1 MLISGDAGA
10 NINMISTS
18 TEFFESDYQ
27 SKGARFLRFLHIDPV
42 LLVGLLLLMAAG
54 LGILYSASDGSIEIV
69 QRQIIRLS
77 IAFAVMFF
85 IAQIPQH
92 TLYIWAPWLFALGI
106 VLLVLVLLA
115 GDVGKGAQRW
125 LNLYVIRFQPS
136 EMMKLVTPLMLAW
149 YLCEKPFP
157 PKLTSLIISLVL
169 VILPTVL
176 IARQPDLGTALLVAA
191 AGFFVVFFGGIR
203 WRILFGVIFT
213 MLALIP
219 VLWQFMHDYQKQR
232 VLTLFDPGSDPLG
245 SGYHIIQSMI
255 AIGSGGIY
263 GKGWLN
269 GTQSQLDFIPERTT
283 DFIFAVFAEEFGIMG
298 AIVLLALYT
307 FIIIRGLYIAV
318 NAQDSFGRLLAGSL
332 SMTFF
337 VYLFVNVGMV
347 SGILPVVGVP
357 LPLVSYGGTSMVT
370 LMAGFGMLM
379 SISTNRR
386 LIAK

>member
-1 MLISGDAGA
+1 ML
-10 NINMISTS
+10 STS
-18 TEFFESDYQ
+18 TQFFESDYQ
-27 SKGARFLRFLHIDPV
+27 SKTSRFLQYLHIDPV
-42 LLVGLLLLMAAG
+42 LLAGLLLLMAAG
-54 LGILYSASDGSIEIV
+54 LGILYSASDGSIELV

-77 IAFAVMFF
+77 ISFAVMFF
-85 IAQIPQH
+85 VAQIPQH
-92 TLYIWAPWLFALGI
+92 TLYLWAPWFFAFGI
-106 VLLVLVLLA
+106 VLLILVLLA

-136 EMMKLVTPLMLAW
+136 EMMKLVTPMMLAW
-149 YLCEKPFP
+149 YLCKKPFP
-157 PKLTSLIISLVL
+157 PKVTSLIISLGL
-169 VILPTVL
+169 VILPTML

-203 WRILFGVIFT
+203 WRILFGSIFT

-232 VLTLFDPGSDPLG
+232 VLTLFDPESDPLG

-298 AIVLLALYT
+298 AIVLLALYA
-307 FIIIRGLYIAV
+307 FIIIRGLYIAAS
-318 NAQDSFGRLLAGSL
+318 AQDSFGRLLAGSL

-386 LIAK
+386 LISR

>member
-1 MLISGDAGA
+1 MQNRSLQ
-10 NINMISTS
+10 
-18 TEFFESDYQ
+18 FFEPDYQ
-27 SKGARFLRFLHIDPV
+27 SKTSRFLQFLHIDPA

-54 LGILYSASDGSIEIV
+54 LGILYSASDGSIDLV
-69 QRQIIRLS
+69 SRQLVRLAIS
-77 IAFAVMFF
+77 LAVMF
-85 IAQIPQH
+85 IVAQIPQQQ
-92 TLYIWAPWLFALGI
+92 LYLWAPWFFAIGI
-106 VLLVLVLLA
+106 ILLILVLVA

-136 EMMKLVTPLMLAW
+136 EMMKLVTPMMIAW

-157 PKLTSLIISLVL
+157 PKVSALLISLGL
-169 VILPTVL
+169 VILPTML
-176 IARQPDLGTALLVAA
+176 IARQPDLGTSLLVAA

-203 WRILFGVIFT
+203 WRVLASAMLG
-213 MLALIP
+213 MLALFP
-219 VLWQFMHDYQKQR
+219 VLWHFMHDYQKQR
-232 VLTLFDPGSDPLG
+232 VLTLFDPQSDPLG

-283 DFIFAVFAEEFGIMG
+283 DFIYAVFAEEFGIMG
-298 AIVLLALYT
+298 AIVLLSLYAY
-307 FIIIRGLYIAV
+307 IIIRGLYIAA
-318 NAQDSFGRLLAGSL
+318 NANDSFGRLLAGSL
-332 SMTFF
+332 SLTFF

-386 LIAK
+386 LVSK

>member
-1 MLISGDAGA
+1 
-10 NINMISTS
+10 MISTS
-18 TEFFESDYQ
+18 TQFFESDYQ
-27 SKGARFLRFLHIDPV
+27 GRTSRLLQFLHIDPV
-42 LLVGLLLLMAAG
+42 LLAALLLLMAAG
-54 LGILYSASDGSIEIV
+54 LGILYSASDGSIEVV
-69 QRQIIRLS
+69 QRQVIRLS
-77 IAFAVMFF
+77 IAFVVMFVV
-85 IAQIPQH
+85 AQIPQH
-92 TLYIWAPWLFALGI
+92 TLYLWAPWFFAFGI
-106 VLLVLVLLA
+106 VLLILVLLA

-136 EMMKLVTPLMLAW
+136 EMMKLVTPMMLAW

-157 PKLTSLIISLVL
+157 PKVSSLFISLLL
-169 VILPTVL
+169 VIVPTML
-176 IARQPDLGTALLVAA
+176 IARQPDLGTSLLVAA
-191 AGFFVVFFGGIR
+191 AGIFVVFFGGVS
-203 WRILFGVIFT
+203 WRVLFGSVFT

-219 VLWQFMHDYQKQR
+219 VLWQFMQDYQKQR
-232 VLTLFDPGSDPLG
+232 VLTLFDPQSDPLG

-298 AIVLLALYT
+298 AIVLLSLYA
-307 FIIIRGLYIAV
+307 FIIIRGLYIAA

-337 VYLFVNVGMV
+337 IYLFVNVGMV

-386 LIAK
+386 LISK

>member
-1 MLISGDAGA
+1 ML
-10 NINMISTS
+10 STS
-18 TEFFESDYQ
+18 TQFFESDYQ
-27 SKGARFLRFLHIDPV
+27 SKTSRFLQYLHIDPV
-42 LLVGLLLLMAAG
+42 LLAGLLLLMAAG
-54 LGILYSASDGSIEIV
+54 LGILYSASDGSIELV

-77 IAFAVMFF
+77 ISFAVMFF
-85 IAQIPQH
+85 VAQIPQH
-92 TLYIWAPWLFALGI
+92 TLYLWAPWFFAFGI
-106 VLLVLVLLA
+106 VLLILVLLA

-136 EMMKLVTPLMLAW
+136 EMMKLVTPMMLAW
-149 YLCEKPFP
+149 YLCKKPFP
-157 PKLTSLIISLVL
+157 PKVTSLIISLGL
-169 VILPTVL
+169 VILPTML
-176 IARQPDLGTALLVAA
+176 IAKQPDLGTALLVAA

-203 WRILFGVIFT
+203 WRILFGSIFT
-213 MLALIP
+213 MLALFP

-263 GKGWLN
+263 GKGWFN

-298 AIVLLALYT
+298 AIVLLALYA
-307 FIIIRGLYIAV
+307 FIIIRGLYIAAS
-318 NAQDSFGRLLAGSL
+318 AQDSFGRLLAGSL

-386 LIAK
+386 LISR

>member
-1 MLISGDAGA
+1 
-10 NINMISTS
+10 MISNS
-18 TEFFESDYQ
+18 TQFFENDYQ
-27 SKGARFLRFLHIDPV
+27 GRTSRFLQYLHIDPV
-42 LLVGLLLLMAAG
+42 LLAALLLLMAAG
-54 LGILYSASDGSIEIV
+54 LGILYSASDGSIEVV

-77 IAFAVMFF
+77 IAFAVMF
-85 IAQIPQH
+85 IVAQIPQH
-92 TLYIWAPWLFALGI
+92 TLYLWAPWLFALGI
-106 VLLVLVLLA
+106 VLLILVLAA

-136 EMMKLVTPLMLAW
+136 EMMKLVTPMMLAW
-149 YLCEKPFP
+149 YLCEKQFP
-157 PKLTSLIISLVL
+157 PKVSSLFISLVL
-169 VILPTVL
+169 VIVPTML
-176 IARQPDLGTALLVAA
+176 IAKQPDLGTSLLVAA
-191 AGFFVVFFGGIR
+191 AGIFVVFFGGVS
-203 WRILFGVIFT
+203 WRVLFGSIFT

-232 VLTLFDPGSDPLG
+232 VLTLFDPQSDPLG

-298 AIVLLALYT
+298 VMVLLSLYA
-307 FIIIRGLYIAV
+307 FIIIRGLYIAA

-386 LIAK
+386 LISK